1 MDRDPNKRRC
11 ALLATLVASAMGLS
25 TASAA
30 DWPNTFTA
38 RVEALALLQTL
49 NADLLSHDSATVT
62 LERWCGAHHLAS
74 PAQVTVQLV
83 SGGDKPAGD
92 EQRSVLHVDASEII
106 RYRHVRL
113 LCGAVPLSEA
123 DNWYVPSRLT
133 PEMNRLLDS
142 TDAPFGKVIRALNFQ
157 RHTLSASLLW
167 LPLPAGWETGS
178 RLPDDQDQRL
188 SIPAAVL
195 EHRAVLTLP
204 DGVPISEVV
213 EIYSRNVLAFDFPA
227 PPEDMSKS
235 IIH

>member
-1 MDRDPNKRRC
+1 MNRDPNKRRC
-11 ALLATLVASAMGLS
+11 ALLATLVAGAFGLS
-25 TASAA
+25 TASAGN
-30 DWPNTFTA
+30 WPNTFTA

-49 NADLLSHDSATVT
+49 NAELLSHDSATAT

-74 PAQVTVQLV
+74 PAQVTAELV
-83 SGGDKPAGD
+83 SGGDKAAGA
-92 EQRSVLHVDASEII
+92 EQRSLLHVDASERV

-113 LCGAVPLSEA
+113 KCGAVPLSEA

-133 PEMNRLLDS
+133 PQMNRLLDS
-142 TDAPFGKVIRALNFQ
+142 TDTPFGKVIGPLNFQ

-167 LPLPAGWETGS
+167 LPLPDGWETGS
-178 RLPDDQDQRL
+178 PLPDDHDPGL

-213 EIYSRNVLAFDFPA
+213 ETYSHNVLAFDFPVQ
-227 PPEDMSKS
+227 PEDMSKS